1 MGTERGRELIVHITE
16 KYDLPPTFQ
25 IRFEKPDR
33 HTYLLRTSQVIAIP
47 VEKAFSFFE
56 KPENLSEI
64 TPDWLNFRFDSKCGQ
79 SETFEGAEFD
89 YTIRWF
95 FIKLKWHT
103 KISEYRRPELFTD
116 VQVKGPY
123 VMWEHL
129 HTFEPVP
136 EGTLMRDAVTYR
148 IPFDRIGKIFYRLII
163 QKQLQNIFSYR
174 AVRIAEWADGTFKS
188 KLTAHV
194 HK

>member
-1 MGTERGRELIVHITE
+1 MRS
-16 KYDLPPTFQ
+16 
-25 IRFEKPDR
+25 PDR
-33 HTYLLRTSQVIAIP
+33 YTYLLRTSQVIAIP
-47 VEKAFSFFE
+47 VEKAFLFFE
-56 KPENLSEI
+56 KPGNLSEI
-64 TPDWLNFRFDSKCGQ
+64 TPDWLNFRFDNKCGQ
-79 SETFEGAEFD
+79 RETFEGAEFD

-103 KISEYRRPELFTD
+103 KISAYSRPKRFTD

-136 EGTLMRDAVTYR
+136 EGTLLRDAVTYR

>member
-1 MGTERGRELIVHITE
+1 MGRERGRELIVHITK
-16 KYDLPPTFQ
+16 KYDLPPTFL

-33 HTYLLRTSQVIAIP
+33 HTYLLRTSQVVAIP

-56 KPENLSEI
+56 KPENLFEI
-64 TPDWLNFRFDSKCGQ
+64 TPDWLHFRFDSKCGQ

-95 FIKLKWHT
+95 FIKIPWHT

-123 VMWEHL
+123 VMWRHL
-129 HTFEPVP
+129 HTFKPVP
-136 EGTLMRDAVTYR
+136 EGTLMRDSVTYR
-148 IPFDRIGKIFYRLII
+148 IPFGFIGQIFHKFII
-163 QKQLQNIFSYR
+163 RKQLQGIFSYR

-188 KLTAHV
+188 KLTAYID
-194 HK
+194 K

>member
-1 MGTERGRELIVHITE
+1 MGTERVREHIVHITE

-25 IRFEKPDR
+25 ISFEKPDR
-33 HTYLLRTSQVIAIP
+33 HTYLLSTSQVIPIP
-47 VEKAFSFFE
+47 REKAFSFFE
-56 KPENLSEI
+56 KPGNLSDI
-64 TPDWLNFRFDSKCGQ
+64 TPDWLNFRFDSKGRQ
-79 SETFEGAEFD
+79 SKTYEGAEFD

-95 FIKLKWHT
+95 LIKLNWHT
-103 KISEYRRPELFTD
+103 KISEYRRPKLFTD

-123 VMWEHL
+123 AMWEHL

-148 IPFDRIGKIFYRLII
+148 IPFGRIGKIFHRLII

-174 AVRIAEWADGTFKS
+174 AMRIAEWADGTFKS